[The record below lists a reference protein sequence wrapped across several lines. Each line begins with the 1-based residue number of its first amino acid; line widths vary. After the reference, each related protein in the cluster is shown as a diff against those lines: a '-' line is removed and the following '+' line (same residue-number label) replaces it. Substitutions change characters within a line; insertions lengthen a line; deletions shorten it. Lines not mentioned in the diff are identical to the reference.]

1 MEIKEFTEAVAKAIS
16 ERDENLI
23 VTANTDIL
31 KNNGLLFNGVSIR
44 TKETNIAPVIYIDG
58 MLLHGMSVDEAA
70 DKVMEI
76 YANHSNDMHNFDVNA
91 VNSFETI
98 KDKIVAKVINRQRNE
113 HIMQTC
119 PYAQFGDMLIMFA
132 IIVAKDS
139 DGMASIKIT
148 NELMNAWKANL
159 AQLIEAAYMNTKVL
173 FPMQIHHMS
182 TLLERMMGSIDPAM
196 RPTIDSTND
205 FMFVVTSSSLQN
217 GAYFITDR
225 ESLIEIAEHVN
236 ARQFYILP
244 SSINELIIIPKDNN
258 VMPEHMDEDYLMGM
272 VKEVNAT
279 QVPMDEVL
287 ADNVYVFDADAEE
300 LRTLKGT
307 IIPFIA

>member
-1 MEIKEFTEAVAKAIS
+1 MEIKEFTEAVAKAVS

-23 VTANTDIL
+23 VTASTDIP

-44 TKETNIAPVIYIDG
+44 PKETNIAPVIYVDG
-58 MLLHGMSVDEAA
+58 MFQHGMSVDEAA

-76 YANHSNDMHNFDVNA
+76 YANHSNDMNNFDVNA

-119 PYAQFGDMLIMFA
+119 PYAQFGDMLIIFS
-132 IIVAKDS
+132 IIVTKDNE
-139 DGMASIKIT
+139 GIASIKVT
-148 NELMNAWKANL
+148 NELMNAWQANL
-159 AQLIEAAYMNTKVL
+159 AQLIEAAYTNTKVL
-173 FPMQIHHMS
+173 FPMQINSMS
-182 TLLERMMGSIDPAM
+182 TMLERMMEHIDPAM
-196 RPTIDSTND
+196 RPAIDATND
-205 FMFVVTSSSLQN
+205 FMFVVTSNSLQN
-217 GAYFITDR
+217 GSYFVTDR

-236 ARQFYILP
+236 DRQFYILP
-244 SSINELIIIPKDNN
+244 SSINELIIIPKDSG
-258 VMPEHMDEDYLMGM
+258 VTPEQMDEDNLLSM

-300 LRTLKGT
+300 LRTLEGT